1 MECHRKERLRN
12 GGFRDYGLDGLAIT
26 KSGAFIGIQAKAY
39 GPNSTITMSILG
51 TFAFAINSMRDVNL
65 ESSGI
70 LVHTPDARFVE
81 RLAIFLE
88 RGSGNISRKALPF
101 TGEIVRCESNST
113 CEEPSIVLR
122 PYQVRAVDDITN
134 CKDKVALY
142 VSPCGTG
149 KTLVIGTV
157 LSRTRPNVVIVASPL
172 QVSAEQNANRLSM
185 FLPRYYVVR
194 AWSEAGLTTLEDI
207 HRELDKSGDFFFI
220 STTFKTLPVVAEA
233 LKNNVSGYTLVID
246 EAHNLDDDRFDDES
260 CDEIIMEIDT
270 DEDMSV
276 ENSDECMSDENTED
290 SQSVGSEDSG
300 QGVWDAVRSAN
311 RVILMT
317 ATPSEFMLEKNSDIV
332 LAHKYSFG
340 EAISDGAICD
350 YKLYIPE
357 ISKRNT
363 ESTIEFDGQYETS
376 IAAKASFLVSGMLES
391 GSHRCIVYCGSR
403 EECCEFQ
410 EALRQTCD
418 TYYGVGCVSSS
429 ITCDTPVRNRDEIL
443 RSFRKDPCFET
454 AMIGEIE
461 HRKPVLRV
469 ITSIRILDEAIDIP
483 ECDSVFITKC
493 NGRESGPLAPARAV
507 QRICRATRIFPGKT
521 QASVFVWTLD
531 AGEDSGLVRVF
542 SLLRENDV
550 KFASNIVGISR
561 NYDRKS
567 LPEAKLVTRKTVANF
582 NDTFLVRAVTL
593 CEAWN
598 KKLENL
604 IEFVAANDRLPM
616 TKEKPLGKWIHKQS
630 QNYKKGKISQERIVE
645 LEFIDGWIWEAE
657 DTFPLNVT
665 KLIDFVAGNDRLP
678 TAREKPLGDWIMTQR
693 QNYRKGKIRQNK
705 IKMLEAVD
713 KWAWYVF

>member
-1 MECHRKERLRN
+1 ML
-12 GGFRDYGLDGLAIT
+12 
-26 KSGAFIGIQAKAY
+26 
-39 GPNSTITMSILG
+39 
-51 TFAFAINSMRDVNL
+51 
-65 ESSGI
+65 
-70 LVHTPDARFVE
+70 
-81 RLAIFLE
+81 
-88 RGSGNISRKALPF
+88 
-101 TGEIVRCESNST
+101 
-113 CEEPSIVLR
+113 
-122 PYQVRAVDDITN
+122 
-134 CKDKVALY
+134 
-142 VSPCGTG
+142 
-149 KTLVIGTV
+149 
-157 LSRTRPNVVIVASPL
+157 
-172 QVSAEQNANRLSM
+172 
-185 FLPRYYVVR
+185 
-194 AWSEAGLTTLEDI
+194 
-207 HRELDKSGDFFFI
+207 
-220 STTFKTLPVVAEA
+220 
-233 LKNNVSGYTLVID
+233 
-246 EAHNLDDDRFDDES
+246 
-260 CDEIIMEIDT
+260 
-270 DEDMSV
+270 
-276 ENSDECMSDENTED
+276 DENTED